1 MLRVLHV
8 CAEVFPLLKTGGLAD
23 VTGALPAALQQLD
36 CQARIV
42 VPGFPAFAHGLAR
55 QHLITELPPMFGA
68 ERVRL
73 VLGVLPGNGIPVY
86 MIDAPGLFDRPG
98 NPYADASGQAYDDN
112 DRRFALLCWV
122 AVRLA
127 SGADPSWRP
136 QVLHGHDWHAGLM
149 PAYVRQA
156 EWATGHK
163 PAQTMFTVHNLAYQ
177 GVFPAHHFDGLGL
190 PSNFFDMHGMEFHGQ
205 VSLLKAGLFYADK
218 ITTVSPSYAQEIQQ
232 PEQGCGLDG
241 LLRSRSH
248 DLHGILNGVD
258 PAVWNSATD
267 TALAVTYDSSNL
279 QAKRTCKAALQRET
293 GLRVQDEAPLFGIVT
308 RLAEQKG
315 LHLIL
320 AGLPALLE
328 RGGQLVLLGSGEPTL
343 EGVFREVAAQ
353 YPESVAVQIG
363 YDEAYAHRIMAGAD
377 VILVPSRYEPC
388 GLTQLYGLRY
398 GTLPLVRRVGGL
410 ADSVVDTS
418 LENLGDD
425 RATGFVFDA
434 FDPDAYVRAL
444 RRAFALYARPQDWKQ
459 VQRCAMAQDFGWERS
474 ANQYLT
480 LYRSLLSA

>member
-8 CAEVFPLLKTGGLAD
+8 CAEVFPVLKTGGLAD

-36 CQARIV
+36 CQARIL
-42 VPGFPAFAHGLAR
+42 VPGFPAFVRGLER

-86 MIDAPGLFDRPG
+86 MIDAPELYDRPG
-98 NPYADASGQAYDDN
+98 NPYADASGQAYEDN
-112 DRRFALLCWV
+112 DRRFALLGWV

-156 EWATGHK
+156 EWSTGHK
-163 PAQTMFTVHNLAYQ
+163 PAQTVFTVHNLAYQ
-177 GVFPAHHFDGLGL
+177 GVFPAHRFGGLDL
-190 PSNFFDMHGMEFHGQ
+190 PGNFFDMHGLEFHGQ

-218 ITTVSPSYAQEIQQ
+218 LTTVSPSYAQEIQG

-241 LLRSRSH
+241 LLRSRQH

-258 PAVWNSATD
+258 PAVWDPATD
-267 TALAVTYDSSNL
+267 AALAIPYGHDDLSG
-279 QAKRTCKAALQRET
+279 KRACKAALQRET
-293 GLRVQDEAPLFGIVT
+293 GLRVQQEAPLFGIVT

-320 AGLPALLE
+320 AGLPELLE
-328 RGGQLVLLGSGEPTL
+328 RGGQLVLLGSGEPML
-343 EGVFREVAAQ
+343 EAVFREAAAQ
-353 YPESVAVQIG
+353 HPESVAVQIG
-363 YDEAYAHRIMAGAD
+363 YDEAHAHRIMGGAD
-377 VILVPSRYEPC
+377 VILVPSRFEPC

-418 LENLGDD
+418 LENLGDG
-425 RATGFVFDA
+425 RATGFVFDD
-434 FDPDAYVRAL
+434 FEPDAYLRAL
-444 RRAFALYARPQDWKQ
+444 RRAFALHARPQDWEQ
-459 VQRCAMAQDFGWERS
+459 VQHSAMSQDFGWKKS
-474 ANQYLT
+474 ASQYLA
-480 LYRSLLSA
+480 LYRSLLAD

>member
-1 MLRVLHV
+1 MIRVLHV

-42 VPGFPAFAHGLAR
+42 VPGFPAFAQGLIR
-55 QHLITELPPMFGA
+55 QHLITELPAMFGA

-73 VLGVLPGNGIPVY
+73 VLGVLSGNGIPVY
-86 MIDAPGLFDRPG
+86 MIDAPGLYDRPG
-98 NPYADASGQAYDDN
+98 NPYADASGQAYEDN
-112 DRRFALLCWV
+112 DRRFALLSWV

-156 EWATGHK
+156 EWASGHK
-163 PAQTMFTVHNLAYQ
+163 PAQTVLTVHNLAYQ
-177 GVFPAHHFDGLGL
+177 GVFPAHRFDGLGL
-190 PSNFFDMHGMEFHGQ
+190 PGNFFDMHGMEFHGQ

-258 PAVWNSATD
+258 PAVWNPATD
-267 TALAVTYDSSNL
+267 TALAATYDSSDL
-279 QAKRTCKAALQRET
+279 QGKHACKAALQQEA
-293 GLRVQDEAPLFGIVT
+293 GLRVQDKAPLFGIVT

-328 RGGQLVLLGSGEPTL
+328 RGAQLVLLGSGEPAL
-343 EGVFREVAAQ
+343 EAAFRAVAAQ
-353 YPESVAVQIG
+353 QPESVAVRIG

-418 LENLGDD
+418 LENLDDD

-434 FDPDAYVRAL
+434 FDPEDYSRAV
-444 RRAFALYARPQDWKQ
+444 RRAFALYARPPDWHQ
-459 VQRCAMAQDFGWERS
+459 VQRCAMVQDFGWDRS
-474 ANQYLT
+474 AHQYLA